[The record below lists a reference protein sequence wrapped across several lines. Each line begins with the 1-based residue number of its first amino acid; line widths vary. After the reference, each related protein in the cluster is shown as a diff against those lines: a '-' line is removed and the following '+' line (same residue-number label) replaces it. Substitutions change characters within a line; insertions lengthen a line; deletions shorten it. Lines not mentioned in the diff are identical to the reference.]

1 MSDYTMHGWMNQ
13 KSKLIR
19 TFHFWLYFYTGTY
32 ARIGEITTINTDNCD
47 DARVYI
53 VTLINNVF
61 NVMIA
66 TNSPESIE
74 LSNK

>member
-1 MSDYTMHGWMNQ
+1 MADHNAWVDES

-32 ARIGEITTINTDNCD
+32 ARIGDITTINTDNCD
-47 DARVYI
+47 ETRVYI

-66 TNSPESIE
+66 TNSPTIE